1 MVGSTE
7 IPVGRD
13 GSVTIT
19 LDRNFDSPI
28 TLRAVIN
35 DFIFTTWD
43 FNKDNRIPRLNITL
57 AWVGVHPL
65 TGKRI
70 YFVETMDPTG
80 DTNDDPFNTTVIVS
94 QFFSYEIDHFFGQV
108 SRSAGLKTYGDVRYI
123 FYKMPSTY
131 YNITVTTVTDQ
142 RYDPETEQTPG
153 NSKWPGRTDAEVD
166 YEIKIDWTG
175 HNSPPKV
182 RKGPADEVNDRV
194 VLRVYMTWGGQPV
207 TDPDLNPIG
216 TATLYT
222 TCGPVNIDLLTWAHT
237 FWQRIV
243 DGDFDYLREA
253 RRIGNATYHIVN
265 DNGVNMEQYIPSEGV
280 FSSSFTSKWTE
291 DTLLTTWLKADSQ
304 HSSNIWWN
312 GTYRKQDLFFLSY
325 VYPLQFTRGE
335 EPWARFYNKVGLTGT
350 GWETT
355 VRKEADDP
363 LSLRG

>member
-1 MVGSTE
+1 
-7 IPVGRD
+7 
-13 GSVTIT
+13 
-19 LDRNFDSPI
+19 
-28 TLRAVIN
+28 
-35 DFIFTTWD
+35 
-43 FNKDNRIPRLNITL
+43 
-57 AWVGVHPL
+57 
-65 TGKRI
+65 
-70 YFVETMDPTG
+70 
-80 DTNDDPFNTTVIVS
+80 
-94 QFFSYEIDHFFGQV
+94 
-108 SRSAGLKTYGDVRYI
+108 
-123 FYKMPSTY
+123 
-131 YNITVTTVTDQ
+131 
-142 RYDPETEQTPG
+142 
-153 NSKWPGRTDAEVD
+153 
-166 YEIKIDWTG
+166 
-175 HNSPPKV
+175 
-182 RKGPADEVNDRV
+182 
-194 VLRVYMTWGGQPV
+194 MTWGGQPV

-222 TCGPVNIDLLTWAHT
+222 TCGPVKIDLLTWAHT

-243 DGDFDYLREA
+243 DGDFDYLRDA

-312 GTYRKQDLFFLSY
+312 GTYRKQDLVFLSY

-363 LSLRG
+363 LAYVVNRFFNVTTPRSQNATWPTHNFTVVGTEGLWNQQKWRWEYAVSKRLVPEVPYQPYSLVIERPTQELVPVSQKGVLTVPIPVGFITLNLKDEDLARPVPYAVVQLDIHNRTSTTALGGRWARRTNSKVGREGNLTLIQSSTPTQEMINDLENSYCPQQAFWDFRTTITSPFGLQV